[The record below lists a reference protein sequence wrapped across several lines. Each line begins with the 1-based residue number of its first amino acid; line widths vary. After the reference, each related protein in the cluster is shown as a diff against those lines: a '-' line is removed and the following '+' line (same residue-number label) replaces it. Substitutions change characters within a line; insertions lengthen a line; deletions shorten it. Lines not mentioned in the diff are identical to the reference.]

1 MCACRC
7 EARLRFETN
16 SGWERGERR
25 KVESFLFFFFVVS
38 TSYIGARSAEAAA
51 VQRGPHD
58 TKQKRS

>member
-25 KVESFLFFFFVVS
+25 KVESFFLFLVVS

-51 VQRGPHD
+51 VQRRPRD

>member
-1 MCACRC
+1 MCTCRC

-16 SGWERGERR
+16 SGWERGERQ
-25 KVESFLFFFFVVS
+25 KVESFLLFFVVS

-51 VQRGPHD
+51 VQRGPRD